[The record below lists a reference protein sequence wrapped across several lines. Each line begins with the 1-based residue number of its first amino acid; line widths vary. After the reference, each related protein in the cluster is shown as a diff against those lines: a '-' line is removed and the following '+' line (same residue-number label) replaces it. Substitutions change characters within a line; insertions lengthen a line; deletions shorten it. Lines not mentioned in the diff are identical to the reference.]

1 MYFGDYER
9 SKITFSFRYCVNNI
23 RRRPRHDYGP
33 MVPSIQ
39 QTFVTSDGVR
49 LNIECFSNDDDENLP
64 TVLFVHGVC
73 ESAETRGVQS
83 MAKACARRKWRL
95 LVLELAGHGL
105 SQDLQRRS
113 LTGSQDRGRAVCPN
127 FGELRDHVVEFSLE
141 MMARYPK
148 SRGFVLAGGSL
159 GGSLVAYA
167 ARDVIDGSRKE
178 KEKEGDSPDTPLLLG
193 IAMIAP
199 ALGVDKRAV
208 PPPAV
213 VMALRAAS
221 YLIPGQGLMTPEE
234 DPRHYAC
241 PPNSK
246 RNFSGRWPLATAG
259 MLLDVTSNL
268 IPKDVESKRVDSQ
281 LEGLES
287 LLVIAGGRDQ
297 VVPLECIQAWY
308 DSITCL
314 SQKKLHVLEGCDHG
328 FLHDHPEAAFIDV
341 LFDWC
346 DRLVR

>member
-1 MYFGDYER
+1 M
-9 SKITFSFRYCVNNI
+9 T
-23 RRRPRHDYGP
+23 
-33 MVPSIQ
+33 VPSRQ
-39 QTFVTSDGVR
+39 CPFTTSNGVR
-49 LNIECFSNDDDENLP
+49 LNVECFSVDNDDENLP

-73 ESAETRGVQS
+73 ESAETWGVQS
-83 MAKACARRKWRL
+83 LAKACMARKWRL

-105 SQDLQRRS
+105 SQDLQKQS
-113 LTGSQDRGRAVCPN
+113 LLGSQDRGRAVCPD
-127 FGELRDHVVEFSLE
+127 FGELKDHVVEFALN
-141 MMARYPK
+141 MMARYS

-167 ARDVIDGSRKE
+167 ARGIIDARREEGS
-178 KEKEGDSPDTPLLLG
+178 SDTPGLLG
-193 IAMIAP
+193 IALLAP

-221 YLIPGQGLMTPEE
+221 YLIPGQGLMTPDE

-259 MLLDVTSNL
+259 MLLDVTSN
-268 IPKDVESKRVDSQ
+268 IVPRDVESKRVDAQ
-281 LEGLES
+281 LEGLNS
-287 LLVIAGGRDQ
+287 IIIIAGERDQ
-297 VVPLECIQAWY
+297 VVPLPCIQEWY

-314 SQKKLHVLEGCDHG
+314 AEDEKKLHVLKGCDHG
-328 FLHDHPEAAFIDV
+328 FIHDHPEAAFIDI

-346 DRLVR
+346 DGLVQKE